1 MKFGQLIK
9 YNARN
14 FSLQKSSQKGD
25 RGTSSRPIYVI
36 LKRFHKAKQVVSTL
50 NLIYFGISQFGHAIN
65 KNFITFRILIQ
76 RYVQF

>member
-36 LKRFHKAKQVVSTL
+36 
-50 NLIYFGISQFGHAIN
+50 
-65 KNFITFRILIQ
+65 
-76 RYVQF
+76 